1 MQKQYAIM
9 DGINVKTNTIYDSL
23 LSQIYKACNEYLRF
37 FSMHAY
43 LSQGFGVGYLDA
55 LICVQEKP

>member
-1 MQKQYAIM
+1 M

-43 LSQGFGVGYLDA
+43 LSQAFGVGYLNA
-55 LICVQEKP
+55 LICVQEQR